1 MHEEL
6 DALLCAEYPE
16 LFAHRHVQD
25 DSLMSFGF
33 CCGDGW
39 FPLIYVLCRSLQ
51 HRIEHHGEPQI
62 QVVEVKATFG
72 QLRFRVSC
80 EAGEMSDAQCAVIE
94 MAEILSAGTCEVC
107 GCPGLCVSNE
117 YSAVVRC
124 PAHEQEGSSADEEC
138 V

>member
-6 DALLCAEYPE
+6 DAQLCAEYPE
-16 LFAHRHVQD
+16 LFAQRHVQD
-25 DSLMSFGF
+25 SLMSYGF

-72 QLRFRVSC
+72 QLRFHVFC

-94 MAEILSAGTCEVC
+94 MAEILSAGTCDEC